1 MLKSILEN
9 NILSNNI
16 TSFKSQV
23 NKSSTSLLIK
33 ILPFLCACGNLL
45 MLEILDSRL
54 NIETLHNKESLM
66 RMGLIS
72 DNYNIVNYLYPKNC
86 MDESKILR
94 YYICSGGNNID
105 IYNLLNKDKYW
116 KYITNDDLKI
126 GIKNGNIN
134 TINVLKNKQ
143 NIPLDNYHHLTYDKH
158 KLLLQDNN
166 LLNYY
171 IINDINN
178 ELVLNVLYE
187 RKQKNMIMFKSI
199 IILKQFFIRI
209 RNQIK

>member
-1 MLKSILEN
+1 
-9 NILSNNI
+9 
-16 TSFKSQV
+16 
-23 NKSSTSLLIK
+23 
-33 ILPFLCACGNLL
+33 
-45 MLEILDSRL
+45 
-54 NIETLHNKESLM
+54 
-66 RMGLIS
+66 
-72 DNYNIVNYLYPKNC
+72 

-105 IYNLLNKDKYW
+105 IYNLLNKEKYW
-116 KYITNDDLKI
+116 KYITSDDLKI

-134 TINVLKNKQ
+134 TINILKNKQ
-143 NIPLDNYHHLTYDKH
+143 NIPLDNYNNITYDKH

-171 IINDINN
+171 IMNDINN
-178 ELVLNVLYE
+178 ELVLNILYE
-187 RKQKNMIMFKSI
+187 RKQKNMIIFKSI